1 MIVTFY
7 SYKGG
12 VGRSMALANIA
23 DQLARSGMRV
33 LMVDFDLEAPGLE
46 HFFPIEHERVRGR
59 EGLLDLLLAFKYAMS
74 VAASSADE
82 GEEDAYRDLERYICS
97 VYPRRSDGGRL
108 DLLAAGL
115 RQTDE
120 QITRYGSELRRFDW
134 QDFYY
139 VWSGELFF
147 EWLRRTCA
155 DQYDVVLVDSRTG
168 VTELGGVCAYQL
180 ADAVVALCAPNLQ
193 NMEGTA
199 WMVRHFLSPQVKAVR
214 GDRPLQVLV
223 VPSRVDQQDPGLLA
237 DFTERFARTFDQFT
251 PPALDEAG
259 LTFWELQV
267 PYVPAYAFD
276 EQVITD
282 PGRTDDRRAL
292 VRAYDNLR
300 NAIALLAPDR
310 NPMAALRPT
319 PGAVGREPVETRY
332 DPTTRFATPDVSVSH
347 SHTGRGAADQ
357 IRELL
362 TLRGK
367 LRVAEPVAGQRWNM
381 GIRPAKVN
389 LVLVSPPGELSLLQL
404 SELDALA
411 AVEAPVLPV
420 LLPGITRVPEE
431 LRDYTCLDF
440 SDGLDADRLLETV
453 QAGLRQSKAKSTLT
467 ENADPAPYPGLMP
480 FSESDAPVFFGRD
493 ELAAEVLNT
502 LARHGTCAVIGES
515 GSGKTSLVNAGV
527 LPALRAGVLPGSELW
542 PIVRVREDGRATE
555 LEAGLRSL
563 ADLPENSRKVVVVL
577 DQFEELLTREPVGR
591 SHPLDLLRTLMRA
604 PDSAFLLLTVLRT
617 DFLAQAHEHAAS
629 FMKHRVHVTPMSP
642 EELRQAVEMPARYM
656 GLQLEPGLTD
666 RLLADVGGEPG
677 ALPLLQSALHNMWT
691 RRSEGYLTH
700 DGYLDMGGVQGSL
713 AIAAEEW
720 FYSLSED
727 DANRAR
733 ELLLHLVNIGSD
745 GEPLRRAVP
754 TETINTMGATGLC
767 EQLLQR
773 RLLVTG
779 YLTKSGQPQ
788 VQLAHQAL
796 VDSWPRLHAWIL
808 EAGSALRLRQRLSE
822 AAADWM
828 WSGHTPEGLL
838 SERSQAAVESSITG
852 RLMLGELEKDFVAA
866 SRADARRRRL
876 AGRLTY
882 IALFAVGL
890 AVGTFGYYMPQG
902 SLMTVLLGAGT
913 AAAATLGGGWATRLS
928 RRERRS
934 LTL

>member
-82 GEEDAYRDLERYICS
+82 GEEDAYRDLDRYICN

-147 EWLRRTCA
+147 EWFRRTCA
-155 DQYDVVLVDSRTG
+155 EQYDVVLVDSRTG

-214 GDRPLQVLV
+214 GDRPLEVLV

-237 DFTERFARTFDQFT
+237 DFTERFARTFGRFT
-251 PPALDEAG
+251 PLALDEAG

-332 DPTTRFATPDVSVSH
+332 DPTTRFATPDVSVWH
-347 SHTGRGAADQ
+347 SGAGQGEADQ

-362 TLRGK
+362 TLRGN
-367 LRVAEPVAGQRWNM
+367 LRVAELVAGQRWHR

-389 LVLVSPPGELSLLQL
+389 LVLVSPELSLQQL
-404 SELDALA
+404 DELDILA
-411 AVEAPVLPV
+411 AVEARVLPV

-440 SDGLDADRLLETV
+440 RDGLDADRLLETV
-453 QAGLRQSKAKSTLT
+453 QAGLRQSKAKSTFT
-467 ENADPAPYPGLMP
+467 EIADPAPYPGLMP

-493 ELAAEVLNT
+493 ELVAEVLNT
-502 LARHGTCAVIGES
+502 LARHGTCTVIGES

-527 LPALRAGVLPGSELW
+527 LPALRAGALPGSELW
-542 PIVRVREDGRATE
+542 PIVRVHEDGRATE
-555 LEAGLRSL
+555 LAAVLSSL

-604 PDSAFLLLTVLRT
+604 RDSVFLPLTVLRA
-617 DFLAQAHEHAAS
+617 DFLTQAQEHAVS
-629 FMKHRVHVTPMSP
+629 FVNHRVHVTPMSP
-642 EELRQAVEMPARYM
+642 EELRQAVEMPARSV

-720 FYSLSED
+720 FFSLSED
-727 DANRAR
+727 DAHRAR
-733 ELLLHLVNIGSD
+733 ELLLHLVSIGSD

-754 TETINTMGATGLC
+754 TDTIAATGATDLC

-773 RLLVTG
+773 RLLVTR
-779 YLTKSGQPQ
+779 YLVEAGRPQ

-796 VDSWPRLHAWIL
+796 VDSWPRFHTWIQ

-822 AAADWM
+822 AAVDWQA
-828 WSGHTPEGLL
+828 SGHTPEGLL
-838 SERSQAAVESSITG
+838 SERSQTAVEDSITG
-852 RLMLGELEKDFVAA
+852 RLMLGELEKDFLAA
-866 SRADARRRRL
+866 SRADTRRRRL
-876 AGRLTY
+876 AGWLTA

-890 AVGTFGYYMPQG
+890 AVAALGYYMPMDT
-902 SLMTVLLGAGT
+902 LTTLLLALDTVV
-913 AAAATLGGGWATRLS
+913 AAALGWAWTTRLS

>member
-82 GEEDAYRDLERYICS
+82 GEEDAYRDLDRYICN

-147 EWLRRTCA
+147 EWFRRTCA
-155 DQYDVVLVDSRTG
+155 DRYDVVLVDSRTG

-214 GDRPLQVLV
+214 GDRPLEVLV

-237 DFTERFARTFDQFT
+237 DFTERFARTFGRFT

-292 VRAYDNLR
+292 VQAYDNLR

-310 NPMAALRPT
+310 NPLAALRPT
-319 PGAVGREPVETRY
+319 PDAVGREPVETRY

-347 SHTGRGAADQ
+347 SHTGRREADQ

-362 TLRGK
+362 TLPGN
-367 LRVAEPVAGQRWNM
+367 LRVAEPVVGQRWNT

-389 LVLVSPPGELSLLQL
+389 LVLVSPPGELSLRQL
-404 SELDALA
+404 YELDVLA
-411 AVEAPVLPV
+411 AVEARVLPV

-431 LRDYTCLDF
+431 LRGYACLDF
-440 SDGLDADRLLETV
+440 RDGLDADRLLETV
-453 QAGLRQSKAKSTLT
+453 QAGLRQSKASSTFT
-467 ENADPAPYPGLMP
+467 EDADPAPYPGLMP

-493 ELAAEVLNT
+493 ELVAEVLNT
-502 LARHGTCAVIGES
+502 LARHGTCTVIGES

-527 LPALRAGVLPGSELW
+527 LPALRAGALPGSELW
-542 PIVRVREDGRATE
+542 PIVRVHEDGRATE
-555 LEAGLRSL
+555 LEAVLRSL

-604 PDSAFLLLTVLRT
+604 RDSAFLPLTVLRT
-617 DFLAQAHEHAAS
+617 DFLVQARAHAVS
-629 FMKHRVHVTPMSP
+629 FIKQGVHVTPMSP
-642 EELRQAVEMPARYM
+642 EELRQAVEMPARSV

-720 FYSLSED
+720 FFSLSED
-727 DANRAR
+727 DAHRAR
-733 ELLLHLVNIGSD
+733 ELLLHLVSIGSD

-754 TETINTMGATGLC
+754 TDTIAATGATDLC

-773 RLLVTG
+773 RLLVTR
-779 YLTKSGQPQ
+779 YLVEAGRPQ

-796 VDSWPRLHAWIL
+796 VDSWPRFHTWIQ
-808 EAGSALRLRQRLSE
+808 EAASALRLRQRLSE
-822 AAADWM
+822 AATDWLL
-828 WSGHTPEGLL
+828 SGYAPEGLL
-838 SERSQAAVESSITG
+838 SERSRAAVEDSITG
-852 RLMLGELEKDFVAA
+852 RVVLGALEKRFLAA

-882 IALFAVGL
+882 VALL
-890 AVGTFGYYMPQG
+890 AVGVALGYFSYSEPMG
-902 SLMTVLLGAGT
+902 SVLTLILGAGT
-913 AAAATLGGGWATRLS
+913 AAAAALGRALTRLS
-928 RRERRS
+928 GRERRS